1 MRIVRSRPARRIHWF
16 HCIAASAL
24 ALGLLSTSA
33 SGRALFKCTLPD
45 GKVAFKDTPCDT
57 ESAQQQIKMQA
68 GTQKQ
73 VGAAPAADA
82 APREAPPPPPE
93 PILVPK
99 AAAPTDCS
107 TWTPPE
113 GSVDVAQPSNTSV
126 LVSQRPDPMSVAN
139 ACSAMILDCAKKGDD
154 PKTAMDACFKS
165 APRCATP
172 KPWEEP
178 KACCPDACWQK
189 YSELRRKCVDPSSA
203 STRAIYDGHCAPGPS
218 DAADSQ

>member
-1 MRIVRSRPARRIHWF
+1 LRIAGSCPPHRVHRF
-16 HCIAASAL
+16 CFVLAAAL
-24 ALGLLSTSA
+24 AFGLLSPSA
-33 SGRALFKCTLPD
+33 MGRALFKCTLPD
-45 GKVAFKDTPCDT
+45 GKIAYKDTPCDT
-57 ESAQQQIKMQA
+57 EADQQKIQMHG

-73 VGAAPAADA
+73 VNAPPPADA
-82 APREAPPPPPE
+82 APKEAPPPAPE
-93 PILVPK
+93 PVMVPK
-99 AAAPTDCS
+99 ARAPTDCS
-107 TWTPPE
+107 TWAPPE
-113 GSVDVAQPSNTSV
+113 GDLEVAQPSNTSV

-139 ACSAMILDCAKKGDD
+139 ACSAMILDCAKKADD

-203 STRAIYDGHCAPGPS
+203 STRAIYDGHCAPGPPE
-218 DAADSQ
+218 AAD